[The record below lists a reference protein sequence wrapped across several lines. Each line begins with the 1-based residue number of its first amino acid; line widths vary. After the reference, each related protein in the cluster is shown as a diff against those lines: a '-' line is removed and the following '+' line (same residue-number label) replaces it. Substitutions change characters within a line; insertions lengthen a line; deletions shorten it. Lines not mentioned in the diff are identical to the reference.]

1 MIWQGDPQQAAGPLL
16 LEECME
22 EEREKHPVSI
32 YLHIPFCRRKCR
44 YCDFLSGPAGE
55 EERSAYLAALGREIE
70 DAGRILRADGRW
82 VDTVFF
88 GGGTPTILSVSEIE
102 HLLFLLSLHVSIES
116 DAEITMECNP
126 GTVDYEKLCALREM
140 GVNRLSIGVQSF
152 RDEELRLLG
161 RIHDRKTAETCI
173 RDARRA
179 GFANLNLDLM
189 SALPGQTYG
198 HWMENLNTAV
208 FFDPEHLSCY
218 SLILEEGTEFYRM
231 QQKGELPHLPSDEED
246 RRMYH
251 DTGSFLEERGYR
263 RYEISNYAK
272 PGFSCRHNEGYWT
285 GHDYLGLGAGAA
297 SLYRHVRF
305 TNTRDLAAYTAYF
318 SGGGTAFDLEHLTG
332 GTKTYEKLSRE
343 DEMSEFMFLGL
354 RRMEGV
360 SFQDFQRRFGVS
372 LSSVFGEPVR
382 RHLQEGLLQERGDR
396 LFLTERGIDI
406 SNFVLCDFLLT

>member
-1 MIWQGDPQQAAGPLL
+1 
-16 LEECME
+16 ME
-22 EEREKHPVSI
+22 EEQEKSPVSI

-44 YCDFLSGPAGE
+44 YCDFLSGPAEE
-55 EERSAYLAALGREIE
+55 EERSAYLSALAREIE

-88 GGGTPTILSVSEIE
+88 GGGTPTILSALEIE
-102 HLLFLLSLHVSIES
+102 HLLFLLSLHFSIES

-126 GTVDYEKLCALREM
+126 GTVDYEKLCSLREM

-161 RIHDRKTAETCI
+161 RIHDRKTAEACI
-173 RDARRA
+173 GDARRA

-189 SALPGQTYG
+189 SALPGQTYA
-198 HWMENLNTAV
+198 HWMENLKTAV
-208 FFDPEHLSCY
+208 SFDPEHLSCY
-218 SLILEEGTEFYRM
+218 SLILEDGTDFYRM
-231 QQKGELPHLPSDEED
+231 QQKGELPPLPSDEED

-251 DTGSFLEERGYR
+251 DTGAFLQEHGYQ

-285 GHDYLGLGAGAA
+285 GHPYLGLGAGAA

-305 TNTRDLAAYTAYF
+305 TNTRDLTAYTAYF
-318 SGGGTAFDLEHLTG
+318 SGGGTAFDLEHLSG

-354 RRMEGV
+354 RRMAGV
-360 SFQDFQRRFGVS
+360 SFREFAQRFGVS

-382 RHLQEGLLQERGDR
+382 RHISEGLLARDGDS